1 MELSS
6 ISLCLYSFI
15 NVSKTLNVLTDF
27 STLFHNMESI
37 LALKMSKGLDNKSLS
52 QIMISYS
59 KT

>member
-6 ISLCLYSFI
+6 ISLSLFSFI

-37 LALKMSKGLDNKSLS
+37 LALKMTKNQDIKAFS
-52 QIMISYS
+52 
-59 KT
+59 